1 MCLAIPGKILE
12 IYDSGGLR
20 MGRLDFGGTVREC
33 CLTYVPE
40 AKLGDYAII
49 HVGFAI
55 SLLSEKEARETLD
68 LLQQIS
74 KIEEEIGPGFGTAA
88 L

>member
-12 IYDSGGLR
+12 IYESGGLR

-40 AKLGDYAII
+40 AAIGDYAII

-55 SLLSEKEARETLD
+55 SLLSESEAMATLD
-68 LLQQIS
+68 TLRQIG
-74 KIEEEIGPGFGTAA
+74 ELDLEDGEAA
-88 L
+88 

>member
-55 SLLSEKEARETLD
+55 SLLSESEAMATLD
-68 LLQQIS
+68 TLRQIGELDLEDS
-74 KIEEEIGPGFGTAA
+74 EPA
-88 L
+88 

>member
-12 IYDSGGLR
+12 IYESGGLR
-20 MGRLDFGGTVREC
+20 MGRLDFGGTAREC

-40 AKLGDYAII
+40 AAIGDYAII

-55 SLLSEKEARETLD
+55 SLLSASEAMATLD
-68 LLQQIS
+68 TLRQIGELDPEDS
-74 KIEEEIGPGFGTAA
+74 APA
-88 L
+88 

>member
-12 IYDSGGLR
+12 IYESGGLR

-40 AKLGDYAII
+40 AGIGDYAII

-55 SLLSEKEARETLD
+55 SLLSESEAMATLD
-68 LLQQIS
+68 TLRQIGELDLEDS
-74 KIEEEIGPGFGTAA
+74 EPA
-88 L
+88 

>member
-12 IYDSGGLR
+12 IYESGGLR

-55 SLLSEKEARETLD
+55 SLLSESEAMATLD
-68 LLQQIS
+68 TLRQIGELDLEDS
-74 KIEEEIGPGFGTAA
+74 EPA
-88 L
+88 

>member
-12 IYDSGGLR
+12 IYDSAGLR

-40 AKLGDYAII
+40 AGIGDYAII

-55 SLLSEKEARETLD
+55 SLLSESEAMATLETLRQIGDID
-68 LLQQIS
+68 L
-74 KIEEEIGPGFGTAA
+74 EGGEPA
-88 L
+88 

>member
-1 MCLAIPGKILE
+1 MCLAIPGKITE
-12 IYDSGGLR
+12 IYESGGLR

-40 AKLGDYAII
+40 AGIGDYAII

-55 SLLSEKEARETLD
+55 SLLSESEALATLETLR
-68 LLQQIS
+68 QIGDVNLEDS
-74 KIEEEIGPGFGTAA
+74 EPA
-88 L
+88 

>member
-55 SLLSEKEARETLD
+55 SLLSESEAIATLD
-68 LLQQIS
+68 TLRQIGELDLEDS
-74 KIEEEIGPGFGTAA
+74 EPA
-88 L
+88 

>member
-12 IYDSGGLR
+12 IYESGGLR

-40 AKLGDYAII
+40 AGIGDYAII

-55 SLLSEKEARETLD
+55 SLLSESEAMATLETLRQIGDVD
-68 LLQQIS
+68 L
-74 KIEEEIGPGFGTAA
+74 EDGEPA
-88 L
+88 

>member
-1 MCLAIPGKILE
+1 MCLAIPGRILE

-40 AKLGDYAII
+40 AEVGSYAII

-55 SLLSEKEARETLD
+55 SQLSESEAMATLELLRQIGELD
-68 LLQQIS
+68 L
-74 KIEEEIGPGFGTAA
+74 EDGEAA
-88 L
+88 

>member
-12 IYDSGGLR
+12 VYESGGLR

-40 AKLGDYAII
+40 AEIGDYAII

-55 SLLSEKEARETLD
+55 SLLSESEAKATLETLRQIGELD
-68 LLQQIS
+68 L
-74 KIEEEIGPGFGTAA
+74 EGGEPA
-88 L
+88 